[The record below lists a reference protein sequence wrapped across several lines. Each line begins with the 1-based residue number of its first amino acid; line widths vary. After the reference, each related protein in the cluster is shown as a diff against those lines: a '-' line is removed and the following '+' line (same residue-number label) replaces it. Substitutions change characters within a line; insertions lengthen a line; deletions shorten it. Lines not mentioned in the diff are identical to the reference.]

1 MEWYR
6 HIVAEIGKINNL
18 QVVKNLDHGIYLDG
32 EDLGEILMPSR
43 YVPENCEVGDFLDV
57 FIYLDSADLLIATT
71 ETPYVMVGECT
82 YLKVVDVNQA
92 GAFLDWGLPKD
103 LLVPYGEQVSP
114 LKIGQSYTVLVY
126 LDENTNRIAAT
137 QKLDSHLSEEAQYFK
152 PGQAVDLLIFGKT
165 ELGYKAVINNTHIGL
180 IYKNEV
186 FQTLTHGEKLKGYI
200 KTIRPDRRID
210 LSLQIPGKSA
220 RDDLNTRIL
229 NHLKK
234 NDGESALTDK
244 SPPEDIYKC
253 FAVSKKNYKKALG
266 MLYKKKLI
274 LIEEDKITLL

>member
-1 MEWYR
+1 M
-6 HIVAEIGKINNL
+6 IEIGKLNTLTVLKI
-18 QVVKNLDHGIYLDG
+18 VDHGIYLDG
-32 EDLGEILMPSR
+32 EHLGEILMPER
-43 YVPENCEVGDFLDV
+43 YVPDNCRVGGSIEA

-71 ETPYVMVGECT
+71 EKPYVMVGECA

-103 LLVPYGEQVSP
+103 LLVPYSEQISP

-137 QKLDSHLSEEAQYFK
+137 QKLDTYLSEEAQYFK
-152 PGQAVDLLIFGKT
+152 PEQAVDLLIFGKT

-186 FQTLTHGEKLKGYI
+186 FQILIHGEKLKGFI
-200 KTIRPDRRID
+200 KTIREDRKID
-210 LSLQIPGKSA
+210 LCLQLPGKDA

-229 NHLKK
+229 EHLKK
-234 NDGESALTDK
+234 NDGVSTLTDK
-244 SPPEDIYKC
+244 SSPEDIYQC
-253 FAVSKKNYKKALG
+253 FAVSKKNYKKAIG
-266 MLYKKKLI
+266 RLYKKRLI
-274 LIEEDKITLL
+274 LIEEDKITLV

>member
-1 MEWYR
+1 M
-6 HIVAEIGKINNL
+6 VEIGKINNL
-18 QVVKNLDHGIYLDG
+18 QVVKSLDHGIYLDG
-32 EDLGEILMPSR
+32 EELGEILMPSR
-43 YVPENCEVGDFLDV
+43 YVPESCEVGDSLDV

-71 ETPYVMVGECT
+71 ETPYVMVGECA
-82 YLKVVDVNQA
+82 YLKVLDVNQA

-103 LLVPYGEQVSP
+103 LLVPYGEQISP

-137 QKLDSHLSEEAQYFK
+137 QKLDSRLSEEAQYFK
-152 PGQAVDLLIFGKT
+152 PEQAVDLLIFGKT

-186 FQTLTHGEKLKGYI
+186 FQTLSHGEKLKGFI
-200 KTIRPDRRID
+200 KTIREDKKID
-210 LSLQIPGKSA
+210 LCLQLSGKDA
-220 RDDLNTRIL
+220 RDDLNTRII
-229 NHLKK
+229 NHLRK

-244 SPPEDIYKC
+244 SSPEDIYQC

-266 MLYKKKLI
+266 ALYKKKLI
-274 LIEEDKITLL
+274 LIEKDKIMLL

>member
-1 MEWYR
+1 M
-6 HIVAEIGKINNL
+6 VEIGKINNL
-18 QVVKNLDHGIYLDG
+18 QVVKSLDHGIYLDG
-32 EDLGEILMPSR
+32 EELGEILIPSR
-43 YVPENCEVGDFLDV
+43 YVPENCEIGDFLEV
-57 FIYLDSADLLIATT
+57 FIYLDSADLLLATT
-71 ETPYVMVGECT
+71 ETPYVMVGECA

-103 LLVPYGEQVSP
+103 LLVPYGEQISP
-114 LKIGQSYTVLVY
+114 LKIGQSYTVLAY

-137 QKLDSHLSEEAQYFK
+137 QKLDSRLSEEAQYFK

-186 FQTLTHGEKLKGYI
+186 FQTLTHGEKLKGFI
-200 KTIRPDRRID
+200 KAIREDRKID
-210 LSLQIPGKSA
+210 LCLQLPGKDA

-234 NDGESALTDK
+234 NDGESSLTDK
-244 SPPEDIYKC
+244 SLPEYIYKR
-253 FAVSKKNYKKALG
+253 FSVSKKNYKKALG
-266 MLYKKKLI
+266 TLYKKKLI
-274 LIEEDKITLL
+274 LIAKDKITLL

>member
-1 MEWYR
+1 M
-6 HIVAEIGKINNL
+6 VEIGKINNL
-18 QVVKNLDHGIYLDG
+18 QVVKILDHGIYLDG
-32 EDLGEILMPSR
+32 EELGEILMPSR
-43 YVPENCEVGDFLDV
+43 YVPDNCEVGDELEV
-57 FIYLDSADLLIATT
+57 FIYLDSADLLLATT
-71 ETPYVMVGECT
+71 ETPYVMVGECA

-103 LLVPYGEQVSP
+103 LLVPYGEQISP

-137 QKLDSHLSEEAQYFK
+137 QKLDSRLSEEAQYFK

-165 ELGYKAVINNTHIGL
+165 ELGYKTVINNTHIGL

-186 FQTLTHGEKLKGYI
+186 FKTLTHGEKLKGFI
-200 KTIRPDRRID
+200 KTIREDRKID
-210 LSLQIPGKSA
+210 LCLQLPGKDA

-234 NDGESALTDK
+234 NNGESTLTDK
-244 SPPEDIYKC
+244 SSPDDIYQC
-253 FAVSKKNYKKALG
+253 FAVSKKNYKKAIG
-266 MLYKKKLI
+266 MLYKKRLI
-274 LIEEDKITLL
+274 LIEKDKIKLVQAF

>member
-1 MEWYR
+1 M
-6 HIVAEIGKINNL
+6 VEIGKTNNL
-18 QVVKNLDHGIYLDG
+18 QVVKSLDHGIYLDG
-32 EDLGEILMPSR
+32 EELGEILMPSR
-43 YVPENCEVGDFLDV
+43 YVPDNCEVGDDLNV
-57 FIYLDSADLLIATT
+57 FIYLDSADLLLATT
-71 ETPYVMVGECT
+71 ETPYVMVDECA

-103 LLVPYGEQVSP
+103 LLVPYSEQISP

-152 PGQAVDLLIFGKT
+152 TGQAVDLLIFGKT
-165 ELGYKAVINNTHIGL
+165 ELGYKTIINNTHIGL

-186 FQTLTHGEKLKGYI
+186 FQTLTHGEKLKGFI
-200 KTIRPDRRID
+200 KTIREDRKID
-210 LSLQIPGKSA
+210 LCLQLPGKDA

-234 NDGESALTDK
+234 NDGESTLTDK
-244 SPPEDIYKC
+244 SSPEDIYQC
-253 FAVSKKNYKKALG
+253 FAVSKKNYKKAIG

-274 LIEEDKITLL
+274 LIEEDKIILL

>member
-1 MEWYR
+1 M
-6 HIVAEIGKINNL
+6 VEIGKINNL
-18 QVVKNLDHGIYLDG
+18 QVVKCLDHGIYLDG
-32 EDLGEILMPSR
+32 EQLGEILMPSR
-43 YVPENCEVGDFLDV
+43 YVPDNCRVGESIEA

-71 ETPYVMVGECT
+71 EKPYVMVGECA

-103 LLVPYGEQVSP
+103 LLVPYSEQISP

-137 QKLDSHLSEEAQYFK
+137 QKLDTYLSEEAKYFK
-152 PGQAVDLLIFGKT
+152 PEQAVDLLIFGKT

-186 FQTLTHGEKLKGYI
+186 FQTLIHGEKLKGFI
-200 KTIRPDRRID
+200 KTIREDRKID
-210 LSLQIPGKSA
+210 LCLQLPGKDA

-229 NHLKK
+229 EHLKK
-234 NDGESALTDK
+234 NDGVSTLTDK
-244 SPPEDIYKC
+244 SSPEDIYQC
-253 FAVSKKNYKKALG
+253 FAVSKKNYKKAIG
-266 MLYKKKLI
+266 RLYKKRLI
-274 LIEEDKITLL
+274 LIEEDKITLV